1 VNSIPNAAG
10 FTLSGGKIGVL
21 VLHGFTSTPIAIKPW
36 ANFFNQQGF
45 TVSAPLLPGHG
56 SNWQELNEM
65 SWQDWYAAVET
76 AFSELKSK
84 CERVFIA
91 GFSMGGTLALRLCQ
105 IHGNQIEGLM
115 LLNTPIHDRR
125 WFIKLIPLAKFL
137 IPSIKKRP
145 TDVAAPNPPKHA
157 YGRTPLKAFDS
168 LRQLW
173 RVVERDLYLI
183 DLPIMVAYSTNDH
196 AVDPVNSQ
204 TIVDNIFSVD
214 IREVVFENS
223 YHNVCIDFDSQQL
236 NIESKLFIEDV
247 LAGKLKRGSDF
258 NESDIV
264 DAQFDSIISGLSLDQ
279 SAPTTYLD
287 ELSRI
292 EESERFIPPNP
303 KKIDLDQMQR
313 IAAALF
319 VGSSFYLVLF
329 GFTDFE
335 FFGPWPSILGY
346 LTCVATIIWRTAR
359 SDDDFEDGASL

>member
-1 VNSIPNAAG
+1 MNSIPNGEG
-10 FTLSGGKIGVL
+10 FTLTGGKIGVL

-56 SNWQELNEM
+56 SSWQELNETT
-65 SWQDWYAAVET
+65 WQDWYKAVEDS
-76 AFSELKSK
+76 FDEIKSK

-91 GFSMGGTLALRLCQ
+91 GFSMGGALALRLCQ
-105 IHGNQIEGLM
+105 IHGNQVEGLI

-125 WFIKLIPLAKFL
+125 WFMKLVPLAKYL
-137 IPSIKKRP
+137 IPSIKKGP

-157 YGRTPLKAFDS
+157 YGRIPLKAFDS
-168 LRQLW
+168 LRQFW

-183 DLPIMVAYSTNDH
+183 DLPIMVAYSINDH
-196 AVDPVNSQ
+196 SVDPVNSQ

-223 YHNVCIDFDSQQL
+223 YHNVAIDFDSQQL
-236 NIESKLFIEDV
+236 NIESKIFIEDV
-247 LAGKLKRGSDF
+247 LAGKLKRGAEF

-264 DAQFDSIISGLSLDQ
+264 DAQFESIISGLSLDQ

-287 ELSRI
+287 ELGRI

-303 KKIDLDQMQR
+303 KKIVLDQMQR
-313 IAAALF
+313 VAAALF
-319 VGSSFYLVLF
+319 VGSSFYLLLF
-329 GFTDFE
+329 SITDFE
-335 FFGPWPSILGY
+335 IFGPWPAILGY
-346 LTCVATIIWRTAR
+346 LSSAATIIWRTAR
-359 SDDDFEDGASL
+359 SDDDYEDGASL